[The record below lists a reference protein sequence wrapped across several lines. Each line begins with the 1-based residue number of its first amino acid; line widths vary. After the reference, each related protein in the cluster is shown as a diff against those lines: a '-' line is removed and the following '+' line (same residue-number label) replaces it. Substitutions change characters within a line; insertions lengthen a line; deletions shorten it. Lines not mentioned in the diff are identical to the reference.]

1 VIPAS
6 SILLNVP
13 DPLSINTLELSES
26 ITSPG
31 GPLLKEG
38 TPVPEPNMINSAN
51 SYTLEKKFTLLLH
64 KDSVELTG
72 DYHKKRFDESDRK
85 I

>member
-1 VIPAS
+1 
-6 SILLNVP
+6 
-13 DPLSINTLELSES
+13 
-26 ITSPG
+26 
-31 GPLLKEG
+31 
-38 TPVPEPNMINSAN
+38 MINSAN

>member
-26 ITSPG
+26 TTTPG

-51 SYTLEKKFTLLLH
+51 SLNLKRKFIQ
-64 KDSVELTG
+64 D
-72 DYHKKRFDESDRK
+72 
-85 I
+85 